1 MEGGGGKM
9 PPFPPCSAGPDLG
22 ICHQPRSHTKV
33 VFTVTNGFEQDTQ
46 MHTLLLR
53 AKGGGNTLNLGGP
66 AKNSKSMIGH

>member
-1 MEGGGGKM
+1 MEGGGRANA
-9 PPFPPCSAGPDLG
+9 PFSPCSNGPDLG

-53 AKGGGNTLNLGGP
+53 AKGSGNTLNLGGP
-66 AKNSKSMIGH
+66 EKKSVNL

>member
-1 MEGGGGKM
+1 M
-9 PPFPPCSAGPDLG
+9 PPFTPFSTDPDLG

-53 AKGGGNTLNLGGP
+53 AKGGGNTLNLDRP
-66 AKNSKSMIGH
+66 AKIYDRPLNPDS